1 MFIGRHDVSVDPKG
15 RIHLPAKVR
24 DVLTR
29 FYEEPLIVTVSDRC
43 LAGYPAKQWLEK
55 YEALEAE
62 SITPERGDLLRAI
75 TENAEEVPLK
85 NGRILIPA
93 RLREYAGIE
102 RDAVIVGRI
111 KKIEIWSAKL
121 HREATAGLEPEE
133 LSKRL
138 RELGF

>member
-24 DVLTR
+24 DVLTH

-111 KKIEIWSAKL
+111 KKIEIWSAEL
-121 HREATAGLEPEE
+121 HREATAGLAPEE

>member
-24 DVLTR
+24 DVLLNI
-29 FYEEPLIVTVSDRC
+29 YEPPLIVTVSDRR
-43 LAGYPAKQWLEK
+43 LAGYPAKQWLGK
-55 YEALEAE
+55 YEQLEAGPY
-62 SITPERGDLLRAI
+62 SPEKDDLLRAI
-75 TENAEEVPLK
+75 AENAEEVPIK

-111 KKIEIWSAKL
+111 RNIEIWSAERHKEISAKL
-121 HREATAGLEPEE
+121 ESGE
-133 LSKRL
+133 LSQQL